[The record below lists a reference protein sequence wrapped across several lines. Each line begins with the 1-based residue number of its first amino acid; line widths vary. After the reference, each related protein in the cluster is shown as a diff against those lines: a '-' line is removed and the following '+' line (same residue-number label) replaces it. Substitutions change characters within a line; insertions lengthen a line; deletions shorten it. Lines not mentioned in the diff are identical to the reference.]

1 MQFNKV
7 ILLVD
12 SQDVK
17 FRLFINIINKYL
29 YIVFCNRGSIK
40 DCKFFLENTLDFS
53 VFYE

>member
-7 ILLVD
+7 ILLVE

-17 FRLFINIINKYL
+17 FRLFLNIINKYL

-40 DCKFFLENTLDFS
+40 DYNFLENTLDFS
-53 VFYE
+53 VFFE

>member
-7 ILLVD
+7 ILLVEN
-12 SQDVK
+12 QDVK

-40 DCKFFLENTLDFS
+40 DCKFFFRKYIRFFS
-53 VFYE
+53 IF